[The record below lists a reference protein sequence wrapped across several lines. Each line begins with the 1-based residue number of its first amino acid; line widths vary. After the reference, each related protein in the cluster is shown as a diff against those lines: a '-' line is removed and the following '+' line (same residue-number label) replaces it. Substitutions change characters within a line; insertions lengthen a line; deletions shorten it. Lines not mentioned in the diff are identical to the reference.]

1 MKNWSA
7 NWVIS
12 SSPAVNQGT
21 ISATTDT
28 KLYVSVETLSTK
40 DDANLLQWLK
50 PGFKITNNWN
60 KYQSKVT
67 LERQNPLINWP

>member
-12 SSPAVNQGT
+12 SSHAVNQGT
-21 ISATTDT
+21 IFATTDT
-28 KLYVSVETLSTK
+28 KLYVPVETLSTK
-40 DDANLLQWLK
+40 DDENLLQWLK
-50 PGFKITNNWN
+50 SGFKITNHWN

>member
-1 MKNWSA
+1 MKTWSA

-12 SSPAVNQGT
+12 SSLAVNQGT
-21 ISATTDT
+21 IFATTDT

>member
-1 MKNWSA
+1 MKTWSA

-12 SSPAVNQGT
+12 SSLAVNQGT
-21 ISATTDT
+21 IFATADT